1 MGKKMA
7 TNETLIKDL
16 LKELSGIE
24 IAILRER
31 IVTIMDATKQ
41 SIENN
46 PNEWEKYIISP
57 TLYIGLQEKVNKFL
71 GFGKTEL
78 F

>member
-1 MGKKMA
+1 MAKKMV

-16 LKELSGIE
+16 LNDLSSIE

-31 IVTIMDATKQ
+31 IVMIMDITKK
-41 SIENN
+41 SIEDN

-71 GFGKTEL
+71 GFEKTEL

>member
-1 MGKKMA
+1 MAKKMV

-16 LKELSGIE
+16 LKELSSIE

-31 IVTIMDATKQ
+31 IVKIMDATKQ

-46 PNEWEKYIISP
+46 PNEWENYIIHTS
-57 TLYIGLQEKVNKFL
+57 LYIGLQEKVNKVL
-71 GFGKTEL
+71 GFEKTKL
-78 F
+78 S